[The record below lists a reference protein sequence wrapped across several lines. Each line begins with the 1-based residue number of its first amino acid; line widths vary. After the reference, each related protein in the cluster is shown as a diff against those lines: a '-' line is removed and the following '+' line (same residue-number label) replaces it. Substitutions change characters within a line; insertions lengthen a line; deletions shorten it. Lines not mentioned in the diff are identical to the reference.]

1 MLLIYTRVSTVEQAA
16 ENRTSMEEQER
27 IGRGFAMSKGFSQ
40 FDTAIYADPGI
51 SASIAL
57 RDRPDGKRL
66 LEDAKSG
73 DTIFASKFDRLF
85 RSARDALNMA
95 EIFKEKGI
103 KLVLFNFG
111 TEPVNGNG
119 IGEFF
124 FTIIAAVAQL
134 ERTLIRE
141 RMTDGKKAK
150 IAKGGHVGGK
160 APYGFRIVGHGRAAQ
175 LEPIAEEQKVI
186 DTLRAWKKEY
196 EFLGV
201 ASTMRALTECGMVSR
216 NGKPFQKMQVARLI
230 KQVDDEQFRLRK
242 GLPGKMSALP
252 GGVEASLSA

>member
-1 MLLIYTRVSTVEQAA
+1 MA
-16 ENRTSMEEQER
+16 
-27 IGRGFAMSKGFSQ
+27 KGFTQ
-40 FDTAIYADPGI
+40 FDTATFSDPGV

-57 RDRPDGKRL
+57 RDRPAGKQL
-66 LEDAKSG
+66 LEAAKKG

-103 KLVLFNFG
+103 HLVLFNFG

-141 RMTDGKKAK
+141 RMMDGKKAK
-150 IAKGGHVGGK
+150 IAKGGHAGGK
-160 APYGFRIVGHGRAAQ
+160 TPYGYRKIGHGRDAM
-175 LEPIAEEQKVI
+175 LEEDEAEQKVLAQI
-186 DTLRAWKKEY
+186 RAWKQEH
-196 EFLGV
+196 EFLGATAT
-201 ASTMRALTECGMVSR
+201 ASALAEMGLMAR
-216 NGKPFQKMQVARLI
+216 NGKPFHKMQAQRLI
-230 KQVDDEQFRLRK
+230 ERVGRVQH
-242 GLPGKMSALP
+242 
-252 GGVEASLSA
+252 